1 MRPPEHTMEEALQT
15 INRTAIESGRFGDVR
30 LEGRRLRC
38 SAAEAAAE
46 AWYTVEPDGDG
57 WAVGLETG
65 DRWLSE
71 SIEGD
76 MLEGRDSA
84 EELVDDELVE
94 AGFPNRCDK
103 VKHYRDDAKV
113 YVFRTRVP
121 LAGIADAATG
131 VTTFLLAFEA
141 AFAQLGDMQGS
152 EAE

>member
-1 MRPPEHTMEEALQT
+1 MNDLLSAVHRNALD
-15 INRTAIESGRFGDVR
+15 SGRFAEARVDGP
-30 LEGRRLRC
+30 RLRC
-38 SAAEAAAE
+38 RARDAAAE
-46 AWYTVEPDGDG
+46 AWYTLEREGDA
-57 WAVGLETG
+57 WAVGLETP

-94 AGFPNRCDK
+94 VNYPHRCGK
-103 VKHYRDDAKV
+103 VRHFRDDAKV
-113 YVFRTRVP
+113 YVFRTAVP
-121 LAGIADAATG
+121 LDGVPDAAAG

-152 EAE
+152 AEE

>member
-1 MRPPEHTMEEALQT
+1 MNDVLQT
-15 INRTAIESGRFGDVR
+15 IQKNAIESGRFADIR
-30 LEGRRLRC
+30 SEGSRLRC
-38 SAAEAAAE
+38 AAAEAAAE

-121 LAGIADAATG
+121 LAGIADPAAG

>member
-1 MRPPEHTMEEALQT
+1 MNDSLHTLRDHVQS
-15 INRTAIESGRFGDVR
+15 SGRFSEVR
-30 LEGRRLRC
+30 LEPNALRC
-38 SAAEAAAE
+38 KAKDAAAE
-46 AWYTVEPDGDG
+46 AWYVVDREGDG
-57 WAVGLETG
+57 WAVSLLTP

-94 AGFPNRCDK
+94 VGFPHRCQK

-113 YVFRTRVP
+113 YVFRTPVP
-121 LAGIADAATG
+121 LDGIADHAAGLKTY
-131 VTTFLLAFEA
+131 LLAFEA

-152 EAE
+152 DEE